1 MFTGFCDLSWRL
13 KDLKIKRFKDFD
25 LKSHFVLEVSGLE
38 FGISKIGI
46 STIRAFVAKLPA
58 SNSPLPT

>member
-1 MFTGFCDLSWRL
+1 MFTGFCDFSWRL

-38 FGISKIGI
+38 FENLEIG
-46 STIRAFVAKLPA
+46 KLEF
-58 SNSPLPT
+58 L